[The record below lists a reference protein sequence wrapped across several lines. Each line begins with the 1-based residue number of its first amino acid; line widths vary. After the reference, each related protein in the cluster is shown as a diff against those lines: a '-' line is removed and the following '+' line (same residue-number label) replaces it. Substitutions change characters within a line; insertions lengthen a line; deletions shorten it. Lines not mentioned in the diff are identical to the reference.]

1 MVFKTSAQHDMV
13 ICDIDGCLSP
23 ESGAP
28 FDVTGLSDIAEHN
41 RRAIEQK
48 DRPVVTVCSG
58 RPIPFA
64 EAMCRLIQNSVVP
77 CVGENGVWLWD
88 PQTNEHL
95 SDPDITNEHWAMLQE
110 ARSFISEKYG
120 TKGVTLQP
128 GKSASVTLYHPD
140 TSILH
145 AICPEVQAEFEQR
158 GWPFR
163 VSMTWFYINCDLDFI
178 SKASGIRRLLERS
191 GIPATRTAGIG
202 DTMSDLPIANA
213 VKHFGCPA
221 NAAAEIQAHA
231 AYTSAK
237 PEVYGVLDI
246 LRWLA
251 ELPKE

>member
-1 MVFKTSAQHDMV
+1 MFQSSARHDMV

-28 FDVTGLSDIAEHN
+28 FDVGGLSKIAEHN
-41 RRAIEQK
+41 QLAIEQK
-48 DRPVVTVCSG
+48 DRPVITVCSG

-64 EAMCRLIQNSVVP
+64 EAMCRLIQNTALP
-77 CVGENGVWLWD
+77 CIGENGVWMWD

-95 SDPDITNEHWAMLQE
+95 SDPDITSEHWEMLQE
-110 ARSFISEKYG
+110 ARKYILDTYG
-120 TKGVTLQP
+120 PRGVTLQP

-145 AICPEVQAEFEQR
+145 AISPEVEAAFEER

-163 VSMTWFYINCDLDFI
+163 VSMTWFYINCDLKFI
-178 SKASGIRRLLERS
+178 SKASGIRRLRERTNIS
-191 GIPATRTAGIG
+191 PARTAGIG
-202 DTMSDLPIANA
+202 DTMSDHPIAEA
-213 VKHFGCPA
+213 VEHFACPA
-221 NAAAEIQAHA
+221 NAAKEIQTYAD
-231 AYTSAK
+231 YTSPE

-251 ELPKE
+251 ELPRE